1 MPLKTYPKYHGISV
15 STDILVNSVVI
26 VKVFKNLKLKNRS
39 NKYIKELNNLT
50 TTVTMTKAH
59 KIINTF
65 K

>member
-1 MPLKTYPKYHGISV
+1 MPLKAYPKYHGISV

-26 VKVFKNLKLKNRS
+26 VKVLKNRS